1 MYESPRWL
9 VQHGRLDEARKIL
22 EKIQARDGEDPDRR
36 KEIAKLLEVE
46 YQVFTLFIDLYRDN
60 LQSVYICL

>member
-9 VQHGRLDEARKIL
+9 VQHGRLDEAGKIL